1 MGSVVSVV
9 SWTPRMLLLLLLAAS
24 ARASRESEERLLHDV
39 LSSYNPLFIPK
50 FNKSHPIEVTM
61 ETMLKKIVEYDY
73 EKGILTSL
81 VWLDFNWFDEYLKWN
96 PADYNGIERIQL
108 PPSKVWVPDIF
119 LFNDVSGHF
128 GTDILSERPYL
139 VVESNGDVR
148 WIPPMI
154 LKTSCLHGAQEE
166 SCELKFGSWVYTAD
180 QLDLRPAIP
189 TMDLEGY
196 TGSSLWD
203 LSETRVERHETVYD
217 CCPEA
222 FVDLTFTIR
231 FHKKSKVFGG
241 FQGKWL

>member
-1 MGSVVSVV
+1 MGSVVP
-9 SWTPRMLLLLLLAAS
+9 WTLRMLLLILLAAS
-24 ARASRESEERLLHDV
+24 AQASSRDDEERLLQDM
-39 LSSYNPLFIPK
+39 LERYNPLFIPK
-50 FNKSHPIEVTM
+50 LNKSHPIEVTM

-81 VWLDFNWFDEYLKWN
+81 VWLDFNWFDEYLQWN

-139 VVESNGDVR
+139 VVEANGDVR

-154 LKTSCLHGAQEE
+154 LKTTCLHGDQEE
-166 SCELKFGSWVYTAD
+166 SCELKFGSWVYTAE

-196 TGSSLWD
+196 TGSTLWD
-203 LSETRVERHETVYD
+203 LSETRVQRHETIYD

-231 FHKKSKVFGG
+231 FHKKSKLFGG
-241 FQGKWL
+241 ALQGKWL

>member
-1 MGSVVSVV
+1 
-9 SWTPRMLLLLLLAAS
+9 MLLLLLLAAS
-24 ARASRESEERLLHDV
+24 AQASSRDDEERLLKDM
-39 LSSYNPLFIPK
+39 LERYNPLFIPK
-50 FNKSHPIEVTM
+50 LNKSHPIEVTM

-81 VWLDFNWFDEYLKWN
+81 VWLDFNWFDEYLQWN

-139 VVESNGDVR
+139 VVEANGDVR

-154 LKTSCLHGAQEE
+154 LKTTCLHGDQEE
-166 SCELKFGSWVYTAD
+166 SCELKFGSWVYTAE

-196 TGSSLWD
+196 TGSTLWD
-203 LSETRVERHETVYD
+203 LSETRVQRHETIYD

-231 FHKKSKVFGG
+231 FHKKSKLFGG
-241 FQGKWL
+241 ALQGKWL